1 LIASSL
7 PSDDIPAVEL
17 RNLGKSFSSF
27 RAIDNVSLSISR
39 GEVFG
44 LLGPN
49 GAGKTTTMRIISCLL
64 SPTDG
69 DVFVNGKSVKD
80 PKKRGEIS
88 REIGLLTESPN
99 VYERLTAEQNLVF
112 FARAYGMPESE
123 IQDRVKSVLE
133 EFDLADRRLE
143 RAVTLSKG
151 MKQKLAIARALV
163 HRPSI
168 LLLDEPT
175 ASLDAESA
183 KTIRSQISET
193 ARTGGHTVLL
203 STHNLDDASR
213 LCNRIAF
220 ISRGR
225 ILASGSER
233 EVSMQA
239 RRKREGMG
247 GIGVRITLISSGG
260 LSENHLAELL
270 PGVQAVHLLEDG
282 RSLDLIFREQYA
294 DEEVDELTSK
304 AINSLVGMGAKI
316 TKVVQ
321 SKPSL
326 EDLYLEIVA
335 RGGVNS

>member
-1 LIASSL
+1 MSAESAI
-7 PSDDIPAVEL
+7 EL
-17 RNLGKSFSSF
+17 KNLGKSFGSF
-27 RAIDNVSLSISR
+27 RAIDEVNLSIRR

-64 SPTDG
+64 KPTDG
-69 DVFVNGKSVKD
+69 DVLVQGRSVKD
-80 PKKRGEIS
+80 PRQRIEIS
-88 REIGLLTESPN
+88 KEIGLLTESPN

-112 FARAYGMPESE
+112 FARAYGIPEDQIHDKVE
-123 IQDRVKSVLE
+123 SVLR
-133 EFDLADRRLE
+133 EFDLDSKQSE
-143 RAVTLSKG
+143 RVVTFSKG

-220 ISRGR
+220 ISHGR
-225 ILASGSER
+225 ILASGTEE
-233 EVSMQA
+233 EVSSL
-239 RRKREGMG
+239 
-247 GIGVRITLISSGG
+247 VRQNSSSKAVSVSISLMNSGEISEEY
-260 LSENHLAELL
+260 LSKKIA
-270 PGVQAVHLLEDG
+270 GVQSVKTSGDG
-282 RSLDLIFREQYA
+282 RTIEISFKKEYTDKDI
-294 DEEVDELTSK
+294 DVLTSK
-304 AINSLVGMGAKI
+304 TVNALVEAGANI
-316 TKVVQ
+316 TGVVQ
-321 SKPSL
+321 TKLSL

-335 RGGVNS
+335 GGKDRPA